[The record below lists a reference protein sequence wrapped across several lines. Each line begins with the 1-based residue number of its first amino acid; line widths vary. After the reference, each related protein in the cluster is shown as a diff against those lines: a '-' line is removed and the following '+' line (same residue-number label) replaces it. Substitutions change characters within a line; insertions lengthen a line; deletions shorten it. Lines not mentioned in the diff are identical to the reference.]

1 MIWKE
6 INMGLSARFNLSY
19 ISVFAYVFVLVLVF
33 VFMSIFIFIFV
44 FVAIFISAMMIHPKV
59 INMGRCPI

>member
-19 ISVFAYVFVLVLVF
+19 ISVFAYVFVSVLA
-33 VFMSIFIFIFV
+33 FV

>member
-19 ISVFAYVFVLVLVF
+19 IYVFAYVFVSVLVF
-33 VFMSIFIFIFV
+33 VFMSIFIFI